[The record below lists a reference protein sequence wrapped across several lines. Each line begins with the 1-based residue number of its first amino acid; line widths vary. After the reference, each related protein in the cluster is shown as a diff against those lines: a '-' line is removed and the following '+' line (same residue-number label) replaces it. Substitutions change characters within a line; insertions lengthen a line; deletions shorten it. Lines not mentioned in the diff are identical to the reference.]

1 MSNKL
6 KQIDRIFSI
15 VSALIPNNTLMNV
28 SEWAEL
34 NRYLDSKASGRS
46 GLFEFDNAPFCKEIA
61 DRFSKNDPTQEIAI
75 MKGVQ
80 LGLTTSVIENL
91 IGYSVDLDPCPM
103 MFVFPNKDQAEEY
116 KKIKIDGLIDN
127 SGLRDKITAE
137 TDNRN
142 TRRTGDTASLLEFKG
157 GFLKFVS
164 ANNPKELRSTHIK
177 KALLDELDG
186 YPDKIKDEGDPVQ
199 IVSSRTDAYSELG
212 RKICYNSTPALK
224 HNSKIYAYYLKGDQ
238 RKFFVPCP
246 HCGEYQELVFYKA
259 DGGLYSDEKA
269 VTKGKNKTKPYGV
282 MFDAEKCREGDY
294 SSVCYR
300 CKHCG
305 GEFQDHYKKSIEKKG
320 EWRATAN
327 SKVPYFVSYH
337 ISALYSLTRPW
348 WRIVQRFIEAG
359 TNPEKLQVFY
369 NLDLGLPFEER
380 TGGVEYQQVHR
391 LRDDK
396 AEKNVIPKEA
406 LFLTCAADVQRNR
419 IECEIKAYGDR
430 FRCWGIDHRVFYGN
444 TLDIYDPCW
453 QQFRAIKDEV
463 FKCGSGSC
471 DSNSFPQGR
480 RVDIQLVDSGDGE
493 TQSAVY
499 DFCETFGDGVILPLK
514 GLRVTDRTREK
525 LKVVDLPDYE
535 NISLVEIYVDLYK
548 NILARYFSQE
558 ERLDDNDYPDGWHT
572 FANSYTDEYFRQLTT
587 EQRVK
592 ATTPAG
598 GVKIQ
603 WIQHGR
609 NEAFDLNVYNLAA
622 ADLYIKNL
630 SLYVIE
636 LDSPNPR
643 VVFEYLKAVRNLV

>member
-1 MSNKL
+1 MTAKSSKS
-6 KQIDRIFSI
+6 KQIDKIFS
-15 VSALIPNNTLMNV
+15 VVESLIPSNTLISV
-28 SEWAEL
+28 SEWATQ
-34 NRYLDSKASGRS
+34 NRFLDSKASGRS
-46 GLFEFDNAPFCKEIA
+46 GSFDFDNAPFCLEIA
-61 DRFSKNDPTQEIAI
+61 NRFSKNDPTQEIAI

-80 LGLTTSVIENL
+80 LGLTTSVIENV
-91 IGYSVDLDPCPM
+91 IGYSIDLDPSPL

-127 SGLRDKITAE
+127 SDLRGKITAE

-177 KALLDELDG
+177 KVFLDELDG
-186 YPDKIKDEGDPVQ
+186 YPDKLKDEGEPVQ
-199 IVSSRTDAYSELG
+199 IASSRTDAYMELG
-212 RKICYNSTPALK
+212 RKICYNSTPLLK
-224 HNSKIYAYYLKGDQ
+224 HNSKIYAFYLKGDQ

-246 HCGEYQELVFYKA
+246 ICGEMQELVWYNS
-259 DGGLYSDEKA
+259 DGGLYDDEKA
-269 VTKGKNKTKPYGV
+269 VIEGKFKKKPFGI
-282 MFDAEKCREGDY
+282 MFNAESCREGDY

-305 GEFQDHYKKSIEKKG
+305 GEFKDEFKRAIEKKG
-320 EWRATAN
+320 EWRPTAN
-327 SKVPYFVSYH
+327 SKVPHFVSYH

-348 WRIVQRFIEAG
+348 WRIVQRFLEAG
-359 TNPEKLQVFY
+359 TNPDKLQVFY

-391 LRDDK
+391 LKDER
-396 AEKNVIPKEA
+396 AERNVVPKEA
-406 LFLTCAADVQRNR
+406 LFMTCVADVQRNR
-419 IECEIKAYGDR
+419 IEAEIKAYGDR

-444 TLDIYDPCW
+444 TNDIYDPCW
-453 QQFRAIKDEV
+453 KQFLAIKDEV
-463 FKCGSGSC
+463 FT
-471 DSNSFPQGR
+471 DGR
-480 RVDIQLVDSGDGE
+480 RIDVQLVDSGDGE

-499 DFCETFGDGVILPLK
+499 DFCETFGNGEILPLK
-514 GLRVTDRTREK
+514 GLTVTERTKERIK
-525 LKVVDLPDYE
+525 ITDLDDYE
-535 NISLVEIYVDLYK
+535 TISLVGIYVDLYK

-558 ERLDDNDYPDGWHT
+558 ERIDENDYADGWHT

-592 ATTPAG
+592 TIKPTG

-609 NEAFDLNVYNLAA
+609 NEAFDLNVYSLAA

-630 SLYVIE
+630 SIYILE
-636 LDSPNPR
+636 LESPNPR
-643 VVFEYLKAVRNLV
+643 AVFEYLKALRNLAT

>member
-1 MSNKL
+1 MTNKA
-6 KQIDRIFSI
+6 KQIDKIFSI
-15 VSALIPNNTLMNV
+15 VSALIPNNTLMTV

-46 GLFEFDNAPFCKEIA
+46 GLFEFDNSPYCKEIA
-61 DRFSKNDPTQEIAI
+61 DRFSKNDPTQEIVV

-80 LGLTTSVIENL
+80 LGFTTSVIENA
-91 IGYSVDLDPCPM
+91 IGYSVDFDACPM
-103 MFVFPNKDQAEEY
+103 MFTFPNKDQAEEY

-177 KALLDELDG
+177 KAFMDEVDG

-199 IVSSRTDAYSELG
+199 IVTSRTDAYSELG
-212 RKICYNSTPALK
+212 RKICYGSTPALK
-224 HNSKIYAYYLKGDQ
+224 HNSKIYALYLKGDQ

-246 HCGEYQELVFYKA
+246 FCGEMQELVFYKA
-259 DGGLYSDEKA
+259 DGGSYDDSKA
-269 VTKGKNKTKPYGV
+269 IIKGKNKTKPYGI
-282 MFDAEKCREGDY
+282 MFNADECKEGNY
-294 SSVCYR
+294 NSVRYR
-300 CKHCG
+300 CRYCG
-305 GEFQDHYKKSIEKKG
+305 EEFQDHYKKSIEKKG
-320 EWRATAN
+320 EWRPTAN
-327 SKVPYFVSYH
+327 SKVPYYVSYH

-359 TNPEKLQVFY
+359 KNPEKLQVFY
-369 NLDLGLPFEER
+369 NLDLGLPFEEQ

-391 LRDDK
+391 LRI
-396 AEKNVIPKEA
+396 ETQERNVVPKEA
-406 LFLTCAADVQRNR
+406 LFMTCAADVQRNR
-419 IECEIKAYGDR
+419 IEAEIKAYGDR

-453 QQFRAIKDEV
+453 QQFKAIKDEV
-463 FKCGSGSC
+463 FT
-471 DSNSFPQGR
+471 DGR
-480 RVDIQLVDSGDGE
+480 KVDVQLVDSGDGE
-493 TQSAVY
+493 TQSSVY
-499 DFCETFGDGVILPLK
+499 DFCETFGEGLILPLK

-525 LKVVDLPDYE
+525 LKIADLKDYE
-535 NISLVEIYVDLYK
+535 KISLVEIYVDLYK

-558 ERLDDNDYPDGWHT
+558 ERFDENDYPDGWHT

-592 ATTPAG
+592 AITPAG

-603 WIQHGR
+603 WVQHGR
-609 NEAFDLNVYNLAA
+609 NEAFDLNVYNLAG
-622 ADLYIKNL
+622 ADLYIRNL
-630 SLYVIE
+630 SLYILGLE
-636 LDSPNPR
+636 NSNPR
-643 VVFEYLKAVRNLV
+643 AVFEYLKAVRNLNA

>member
-1 MSNKL
+1 MTNKS

-15 VSALIPNNTLMNV
+15 VSALIPNNTLISV

-46 GLFEFDNAPFCKEIA
+46 GLFEFDNAPFCREIV

-80 LGLTTSVIENL
+80 LGLTTSVIENV
-91 IGYSVDLDPCPM
+91 IGYSIDLDPCPM

-127 SGLRDKITAE
+127 SELREKITAE

-177 KALLDELDG
+177 KVFLDELDG
-186 YPDKIKDEGDPVQ
+186 YPDKIKDEGEPVQ
-199 IVSSRTDAYSELG
+199 IASSRTDAYSELG
-212 RKICYNSTPALK
+212 RKVCYNSTPLLK

-246 HCGEYQELVFYKA
+246 KCGEFQELVFYKA
-259 DGGLYSDEKA
+259 DGGLYSDDKA
-269 VTKGKNKTKPYGV
+269 VIKGKNKTKPYGI
-282 MFDAEKCREGDY
+282 MFNAEECREGDY
-294 SSVCYR
+294 SSVRYR

-305 GEFQDHYKKSIEKKG
+305 EEFEDHYKKSIEKKG
-320 EWRATAN
+320 EWRPTAN
-327 SKVPYFVSYH
+327 SKVPFYVSYH

-359 TNPEKLQVFY
+359 NNPEKLQVFY

-391 LRDDK
+391 LRILN
-396 AEKNVIPKEA
+396 AERNVVPKEA
-406 LFLTCAADVQRNR
+406 LFMTCAADVQRNR
-419 IECEIKAYGDR
+419 IEAEIQAWGDR
-430 FRCWGIDHRVFYGN
+430 FRCWGLDHRVFYGN

-453 QQFRAIKDEV
+453 QQFKAIKDEE
-463 FKCGSGSC
+463 FT
-471 DSNSFPQGR
+471 DGR
-480 RVDIQLVDSGDGE
+480 KVDIQLVDSGDGE
-493 TQSAVY
+493 TQSSVY
-499 DFCETFGDGVILPLK
+499 DFCETFGEGLILPLK
-514 GLRVTDRTREK
+514 GLRVTDRTKEK
-525 LKVVDLPDYE
+525 FKIADLKDYE

-558 ERLDDNDYPDGWHT
+558 ERFDENDYPDGWHT
-572 FANSYTDEYFRQLTT
+572 YANSYSDEYFRQLTT

-603 WIQHGR
+603 WVQHGR
-609 NEAFDLNVYNLAA
+609 NEAFDLNVYNLAG
-622 ADLYIKNL
+622 ADLYIRNL
-630 SLYVIE
+630 SLYLLGLE
-636 LDSPNPR
+636 NSNPR
-643 VVFEYLKAVRNLV
+643 AVFEYLKAVRNLT

>member
-1 MSNKL
+1 MSSKT

-15 VSALIPNNTLMNV
+15 VSSLIPNNSLMSV
-28 SEWAEL
+28 SEWAEE

-46 GLFEFDNAPFCKEIA
+46 GLFEFDNAPFCREIV

-80 LGLTTSVIENL
+80 LGLTTSVIENV
-91 IGYSVDLDPCPM
+91 IGYSIDLDPCPM

-127 SGLRDKITAE
+127 SDLRKKITAE

-142 TRRTGDTASLLEFKG
+142 TRRTGDTASLLEFEG

-177 KALLDELDG
+177 KVFLDELDG
-186 YPDKIKDEGDPVQ
+186 YPDKLKDEGEPVQ
-199 IVSSRTDAYSELG
+199 IASSRTDSYSEYG
-212 RKICYNSTPALK
+212 RKVCYNSTPLLK
-224 HNSKIYAYYLKGDQ
+224 HSSKIYGFYLKGDQ
-238 RKFFVPCP
+238 RKYFVPCP
-246 HCGEYQELVFYKA
+246 HCGEMQELVWYNP
-259 DGGLYSDEKA
+259 DGGLYPDEKA
-269 VTKGKNKTKPYGV
+269 TVEGKLKRKPFGII
-282 MFDAEKCREGDY
+282 FNPEECREGNY
-294 SSVCYR
+294 SSVRYR

-305 GEFQDHYKKSIEKKG
+305 EDFKDEFKRSIEKKG

-327 SKVPYFVSYH
+327 SKVPHFVSYH

-359 TNPEKLQVFY
+359 KNPEKLQVFY

-391 LRDDK
+391 LRDDNMP
-396 AEKNVIPKEA
+396 KNFVPKEA
-406 LFLTCAADVQRNR
+406 LFMTCAADVQRNR
-419 IECEIKAYGDR
+419 IEAEIKAYGDR

-444 TLDIYDPCW
+444 TNDIYDPCW
-453 QQFRAIKDEV
+453 QQFRAIKDEI
-463 FKCGSGSC
+463 FT
-471 DSNSFPQGR
+471 DNRQ
-480 RVDIQLVDSGDGE
+480 VDIQIVDSGDGE

-514 GLRVTDRTREK
+514 GLAVTERTKEK
-525 LKVVDLPDYE
+525 FKVADLKDYQ

-548 NILARYFSQE
+548 NILARYFSQQE
-558 ERLDDNDYPDGWHT
+558 SFDDNHYPDGWHT
-572 FANSYTDEYFRQLTT
+572 YANSYTDEYFRQLTT

-592 ATTPAG
+592 VTTPG
-598 GVKIQ
+598 GSVKIRWQ
-603 WIQHGR
+603 QHGR

-630 SLYVIE
+630 SVYVLGLE
-636 LDSPNPR
+636 HPDPR
-643 VVFEYLKAVRNLV
+643 SVFEYLKAIRNLI

>member
-1 MSNKL
+1 MTLKE
-6 KQIDRIFSI
+6 KQIDKIFST
-15 VSALIPNNTLMNV
+15 VEALIPNNSLMCV

-46 GLFEFDNAPFCKEIA
+46 GLFDFDNAPFCREIV

-80 LGLTTSVIENL
+80 LGLTTSVIENV
-91 IGYSVDLDPCPM
+91 IGYSIDLDPSPM

-127 SGLRDKITAE
+127 SDLREKITAE

-177 KALLDELDG
+177 KVFLDELDG
-186 YPDKIKDEGDPVQ
+186 YPDKIKDEGEPVQ
-199 IVSSRTDAYSELG
+199 IASSRTDAYSELG
-212 RKICYNSTPALK
+212 RKVCYNSTPLLK

-246 HCGEYQELVFYKA
+246 ICGEMQELVFYKA

-269 VTKGKNKTKPYGV
+269 TINGKSKTKPYGV
-282 MFDAEKCREGDY
+282 MFNADECREGNY
-294 SSVCYR
+294 NSVRYR

-305 GEFQDHYKKSIEKKG
+305 EDFKDYHKRSIEKKG

-359 TNPEKLQVFY
+359 KNPEKLQVFY
-369 NLDLGLPFEER
+369 NLDLGEPFEER

-391 LRDDK
+391 LRDVNLV
-396 AEKNVIPKEA
+396 KNTVPNEA
-406 LFLTCAADVQRNR
+406 LFMTCAADVQRNR
-419 IECEIKAYGDR
+419 IEAEIKAYGDR

-453 QQFRAIKDEV
+453 QQFRAIKDEI
-463 FKCGSGSC
+463 FTG
-471 DSNSFPQGR
+471 DRQI
-480 RVDIQLVDSGDGE
+480 DIQLVDSGDGE

-499 DFCETFGDGVILPLK
+499 DFCETFGDGIILPLK
-514 GLRVTDRTREK
+514 GLRVTERTKEK
-525 LKVVDLPDYE
+525 IKVADLKDYN
-535 NISLVEIYVDLYK
+535 NISLVEIYVELYK

-558 ERLDDNDYPDGWHT
+558 EPLDDSYYPVGWHT

-587 EQRVK
+587 EQRIK
-592 ATTPAG
+592 TTTPAG
-598 GVKIQ
+598 IVKIQ
-603 WIQHGR
+603 WVQHGR

-630 SLYVIE
+630 SLYVLGLE
-636 LDSPNPR
+636 NPDPNA
-643 VVFEYLKAVRNLV
+643 VFEFLKATRNLT

>member
-1 MSNKL
+1 MRAKMTSSKL
-6 KQIDRIFSI
+6 KQIDNIFAV
-15 VSALIPNNTLMNV
+15 VSALIPNNTLMSV
-28 SEWAEL
+28 SEWAES

-46 GLFEFDNAPFCKEIA
+46 GLFEFDNAPYCKEIA

-80 LGLTTSVIENL
+80 LGLTTSVIENV
-91 IGYSVDLDPCPM
+91 IGYSIDIDPCPM

-127 SGLRDKITAE
+127 SDLREKITAE

-186 YPDKIKDEGDPVQ
+186 YPDKIKEEGDPVQ

-246 HCGEYQELVFYKA
+246 KCGEMQELVFYKS
-259 DGGLYSDEKA
+259 DGGLYDDSKA
-269 VTKGKNKTKPYGV
+269 IINGKNKTKPYGI
-282 MFDAEKCREGDY
+282 MFNAEECKEGNY
-294 SSVCYR
+294 KSVRYR

-305 GEFQDHYKKSIEKKG
+305 EEFEDHYKKSIEKKG
-320 EWRATAN
+320 KWRPTAN

-359 TNPEKLQVFY
+359 KNPEKLQVFY

-391 LRDDK
+391 LRVETD
-396 AEKNVIPKEA
+396 ERNVVPKEA
-406 LFLTCAADVQRNR
+406 LFMTCAADVQRNR
-419 IECEIKAYGDR
+419 IEAEIKAYGDR
-430 FRCWGIDHRVFYGN
+430 YRCWGIDHRVFYGD
-444 TLDIYDPCW
+444 TLNIYDPCW

-463 FKCGSGSC
+463 FT
-471 DSNSFPQGR
+471 DNR
-480 RVDIQLVDSGDGE
+480 RIDIQLVDSGDGE

-499 DFCETFGDGVILPLK
+499 DFCETFGEGVILPLK
-514 GLRVTDRTREK
+514 GLRVTERTREK
-525 LKVVDLPDYE
+525 LKIADLKEYKY
-535 NISLVEIYVDLYK
+535 ISLVEIYVDLYK
-548 NILARYFSQE
+548 NLLARYFAQE
-558 ERLDDNDYPDGWHT
+558 ERFDEGDYPDGWHT
-572 FANSYTDEYFRQLTT
+572 FANSYSDEYFRQLTT

-592 ATTPAG
+592 AITPAG

-603 WIQHGR
+603 WVQHGR

-622 ADLYIKNL
+622 ADLYIKNI
-630 SLYVIE
+630 SLVMG
-636 LDSPNPR
+636 LTSPDAR
-643 VVFEYLKAVRNLV
+643 AVFEFLKAVRNLT

>member
-1 MSNKL
+1 MSSKS

-15 VSALIPNNTLMNV
+15 VSSLIPNNSLMLV
-28 SEWAEL
+28 SEWAEES
-34 NRYLDSKASGRS
+34 RYLDSKASGRS
-46 GLFEFDNAPFCKEIA
+46 GLFEFDNAPFCREIV
-61 DRFSKNDPTQEIAI
+61 DKFSKNDPTQEIAI

-80 LGLTTSVIENL
+80 LGLTTSVIENV
-91 IGYSVDLDPCPM
+91 IGYSIDLDPCPM

-127 SGLRDKITAE
+127 SDLRRKITAE

-142 TRRTGDTASLLEFKG
+142 TRRTGDTASLLEFEG

-177 KALLDELDG
+177 KVFLDELDG
-186 YPDKIKDEGDPVQ
+186 YPDKLKDEGEPVQ
-199 IVSSRTDAYSELG
+199 IASSRTDSYSEYG
-212 RKICYNSTPALK
+212 RKVCYNSTPLLK
-224 HNSKIYAYYLKGDQ
+224 HNSKIYAFYLKGDQ

-246 HCGEYQELVFYKA
+246 HCGEMQELVWFNP

-269 VTKGKNKTKPYGV
+269 IVEGKVKKKPFGI
-282 MFDAEKCREGDY
+282 MFNPEECREGDY

-300 CKHCG
+300 CRHCG
-305 GEFQDHYKKSIEKKG
+305 EDFKDEYKRSIEKKG

-327 SKVPYFVSYH
+327 SKVPHFVSYH

-359 TNPEKLQVFY
+359 KNPEKLQVFY

-391 LRDDK
+391 LRDDRIQ
-396 AEKNVIPKEA
+396 KNFVPKEA
-406 LFLTCAADVQRNR
+406 LFMTCAADVQRNR
-419 IECEIKAYGDR
+419 IEAEIKAYGDR

-444 TLDIYDPCW
+444 TNDIYDPCW

-463 FKCGSGSC
+463 FT
-471 DSNSFPQGR
+471 DNR
-480 RVDIQLVDSGDGE
+480 RIDIQIVDSGDGE

-499 DFCETFGDGVILPLK
+499 DFCEIFGDGIILPLK
-514 GLRVTDRTREK
+514 GLAVTERTKEKVRVSD
-525 LKVVDLPDYE
+525 LKDYN

-558 ERLDDNDYPDGWHT
+558 ESFDDNHYPDGWHT

-592 ATTPAG
+592 ATTPG
-598 GVKIQ
+598 GSVKIR
-603 WIQHGR
+603 WVQHGR

-630 SLYVIE
+630 SVYVLGLE
-636 LDSPNPR
+636 NPDPR
-643 VVFEYLKAVRNLV
+643 SVFEYLKAIRNLT

>member
-1 MSNKL
+1 M
-6 KQIDRIFSI
+6 
-15 VSALIPNNTLMNV
+15 M
-28 SEWAEL
+28 
-34 NRYLDSKASGRS
+34 
-46 GLFEFDNAPFCKEIA
+46 
-61 DRFSKNDPTQEIAI
+61 
-75 MKGVQ
+75 GVQ
-80 LGLTTSVIENL
+80 LAFTTWVIENAL
-91 IGYSVDLDPCPM
+91 GYSIDLDPCPM
-103 MFVFPNKDQAEEY
+103 MLIFPNKDQAEEY

-142 TRRTGDTASLLEFKG
+142 TRRTGDTASLVEFKG
-157 GFLKFVS
+157 GFLKLVS

-177 KALLDELDG
+177 KAFFDEMDG
-186 YPDKIKDEGDPVQ
+186 YPDKVGDEGDPVQ
-199 IVSSRTDAYSELG
+199 IATSRTDSYAELG

-246 HCGEYQELVFYKA
+246 ICGEYQELVFYKS

-269 VTKGKNKTKPYGV
+269 DCLQRAKGKEGTSSTESNSRSRTKTKPYGV
-282 MFDAEKCREGDY
+282 MFNAEECQEGNY
-294 SSVCYR
+294 KSVRYR
-300 CKHCG
+300 CKFCG
-305 GEFQDHYKKSIEKKG
+305 GEFQDHYKQSIEKKG
-320 EWRATAN
+320 EWRATAH
-327 SKVPYFVSYH
+327 SKVPFFVSYH
-337 ISALYSLTRPW
+337 ISALYSLSRPW

-359 TNPEKLQVFY
+359 KNPEKLQVFY

-380 TGGVEYQQVHR
+380 TGGVEYQQVQR
-391 LRDDK
+391 LRVET
-396 AEKNVIPKEA
+396 AEKNVVPKEA
-406 LFLTCAADVQRNR
+406 LFMTCAADVQRNR
-419 IECEIKAYGDR
+419 IEAEIKAYGDR
-430 FRCWGIDHRVFYGN
+430 FRCWGIDHRIFYGN

-453 QQFRAIKDEV
+453 QQFRSIKDEE
-463 FKCGSGSC
+463 FT
-471 DSNSFPQGR
+471 DGR
-480 RVDIQLVDSGDGE
+480 RIDVQLVDSGDGE

-525 LKVVDLPDYE
+525 LKIADLPEYK

-548 NILARYFSQE
+548 NILARYFAQE
-558 ERLDDNDYPDGWHT
+558 ERFDENDYPDGWHT

-592 ATTPAG
+592 ATTPGG

-630 SLYVIE
+630 SVYFLEYE
-636 LDSPNPR
+636 NPDPKA
-643 VVFEYLKAVRNLV
+643 VFEYLKALRNL